1 MTRLSRYRPD
11 QQKHKKRALILA
23 IMMIVLSVFD
33 IFSSSV
39 SAASS
44 HTTRINLSADQVK
57 QNGGST
63 VTSGYTYRFLYNT
76 DGGTSAYPL
85 GDYSSQNWYNFKPSE
100 ISRLNNYT
108 GAVFIF
114 ADSKKNGT
122 SVWSK
127 YKILNII
134 PKDEESLKATGTVTS
149 AGSYTVGDKLIVT
162 MTASGG
168 KAPYTY
174 KYEYGTN
181 TERLAALTA
190 PTRTTRQ
197 LHRSLSRQTVGRQ
210 TRTITSR
217 SRSRTATARPFLM
230 FLLCRS
236 LQSLYLFRQL
246 HR

>member
-57 QNGGST
+57 QNGNITLTADAIENGST
-63 VTSGYTYRFLYNT
+63 ATSGYTYRFLYNT
-76 DGGTSAYPL
+76 DGSNSAYPL
-85 GDYSSQNWYNFKPSE
+85 GDYSSQNWYSFKPAD
-100 ISRLNNYT
+100 ISRLKNYT
-108 GAVFIF
+108 GSVFIF
-114 ADSKKNGT
+114 ADSKKGSE

-134 PKDEESLKATGTVTS
+134 PNDEESLKATGTVTS
-149 AGSYTVGDKLIVT
+149 AGNYTVGDKLIVT

-168 KAPYTY
+168 KTPYTY
-174 KYEYGTN
+174 KYEYGKAGGSYSTYKDN
-181 TERLAALTA
+181 TTTSSVTIPTA
-190 PTRTTRQ
+190 
-197 LHRSLSRQTVGRQ
+197 RSQSQ
-210 TRTITSR
+210 
-217 SRSRTATARPFLM
+217 TATARPFLM

-236 LQSLYLFRQL
+236 LQSLCLFRQL

>member
-1 MTRLSRYRPD
+1 M
-11 QQKHKKRALILA
+11 KVGI
-23 IMMIVLSVFD
+23 FD
-33 IFSSSV
+33 FFTSSSV

-44 HTTRINLSADQVK
+44 HTTRVNLSSDQVK
-57 QNGGST
+57 QNSNITLTADAIENGST
-63 VTSGYTYRFLYNT
+63 VTNGYTYRFLYNT

-149 AGSYTVGDKLIVT
+149 AGSYTNSDLN
-162 MTASGG
+162 S
-168 KAPYTY
+168 PQEDRHCYCRLCYT
-174 KYEYGTN
+174 ENGRCI
-181 TERLAALTA
+181 RL
-190 PTRTTRQ
+190 
-197 LHRSLSRQTVGRQ
+197 
-210 TRTITSR
+210 
-217 SRSRTATARPFLM
+217 
-230 FLLCRS
+230 
-236 LQSLYLFRQL
+236 
-246 HR
+246 